1 MQSAIAKTNDEANLV
16 ARARERDPA
25 AFETLIELHAPRVYR
40 MLARLLGNAADAEEV
55 AQEALLK
62 AWRALP
68 GFRGEAQ
75 FSTWLF
81 RIALNEAKRR
91 LAYEAR
97 RPALPLDEVALEV
110 PDLAAGPAARAES
123 AELQASLERLIAELP
138 APYRAA
144 VVLRDVEGL
153 GNEEAAE
160 LLGLEL
166 ANFKSRLHRGR
177 MALRRRL
184 EQLAES
190 E

>member
-1 MQSAIAKTNDEANLV
+1 MSDRGEAKLV
-16 ARARERDPA
+16 ARARARDA
-25 AFETLIELHAPRVYR
+25 EAFEELIELHAPRVYR
-40 MLARLLGNAADAEEV
+40 MLARVLGNAADAEDV

-75 FSTWLF
+75 FGTWLF
-81 RIALNEAKRR
+81 RIAVNEAKRR
-91 LAYEAR
+91 LAYQAR
-97 RPALPLDEVALEV
+97 RPALPLDELVLEV
-110 PDLAAGPAARAES
+110 PDLAQGPAALAES
-123 AELQASLERLIAELP
+123 AELKAQLERLLAELP

-153 GNEEAAE
+153 SNEEAAE
-160 LLGLEL
+160 LLELEL

-184 EQLAES
+184 EQLDERG
-190 E
+190 